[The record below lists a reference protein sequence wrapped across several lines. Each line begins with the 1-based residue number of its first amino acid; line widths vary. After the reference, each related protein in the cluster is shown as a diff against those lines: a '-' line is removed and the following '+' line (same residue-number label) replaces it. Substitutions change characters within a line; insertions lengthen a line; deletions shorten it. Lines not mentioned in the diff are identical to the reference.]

1 MKDPLD
7 AASPTLAEGS
17 AGDGEAAQLRVAL
30 ARSER
35 LRRAYEDIILTIDS
49 SVTLQE
55 LLDKI
60 AGIVSVTAESTGAY
74 LYVWDDETERLVL
87 RATTEAS
94 HRHYLDAIQLRL
106 GEGLVGWV
114 AYEREAVLLNDEAM
128 KDPRFKPFDELQEER
143 FKSAVVV
150 PILLN
155 KLDRIGVVALWSRR
169 RAHFSQEHVDILSE
183 VAGLVAGVIDRARR
197 NEDARRRARALSF
210 LGDLWAKFSTPLPID
225 QLMGAVAE
233 ATIGVLEADVCVIA
247 MINDEG
253 RFVLRGMAPAR
264 DDLFAE
270 AVSAPR
276 PDPAGGWALT
286 GLDASPADD
295 SFRPLAMFLADR
307 FEEAASAPLLAGSDH
322 LGFIS
327 CYRRARFSSDERDL
341 LALIAGQLAFG
352 IRSVEPRA
360 ARETDAVGELLRML
374 ASGKGDAAAVSV
386 AAAIGVDLTKPH
398 VLLQARVLPKDQT
411 QDSGALAEQSQ
422 AALDSLVRGA
432 SAGSPHSA
440 FQRFAGGVLGLVRVG
455 NDQDGPALQRTLQS
469 LSDDLA
475 KRHSVCVSVGLSSV
489 QDGLI
494 GYADAYREAAEALE
508 IGTKVRGEGHVVRF
522 DELGPYVYLFRM
534 AGDPR
539 VARDPWMKSLLP
551 LIQYDSRKNSELLET
566 LDTYLECRG
575 NATTTAERLYL
586 HRNTLRQRLVRIE
599 GLTKINLTQTEDWLP
614 LHFAVKL
621 ARLRRTGG

>member
-1 MKDPLD
+1 MTPGSEPSLSPVEQPTGDSD
-7 AASPTLAEGS
+7 APRLR
-17 AGDGEAAQLRVAL
+17 AQL

-49 SVTLQE
+49 SVSLQE

-60 AGIVSVTAESTGAY
+60 AGIVSVAVESTGAY
-74 LYVWDDETERLVL
+74 LYVWEEESERLVL

-114 AYEREAVLLNDEAM
+114 AYEREAVLLHDEAM

-155 KLDRIGVVALWSRR
+155 NVERIGVVALWSRR
-169 RAHFSQEHVDILSE
+169 RAYFNQEHLDILRE
-183 VAGLVAGVIDRARR
+183 VAGVLAGVIDWARR
-197 NEDARRRARALSF
+197 NDDARRRARALSF
-210 LGDLWAKFSTPLPID
+210 LGDLWAKFSMPLPPD
-225 QLMGAVAE
+225 QLMGTVAE
-233 ATIGVLEADVCVIA
+233 ATIGVLESDVCVIA
-247 MINDEG
+247 MINEEG

-264 DDLFAE
+264 DDLLAE
-270 AVSAPR
+270 AVGASW
-276 PDPAGGWALT
+276 PDPGRGPAPTNFEG
-286 GLDASPADD
+286 SPADD

-352 IRSVEPRA
+352 IRSLEATGAP
-360 ARETDAVGELLRML
+360 ETDAVGELLRML
-374 ASGKGDAAAVSV
+374 ASGKGDAATLSV
-386 AAAIGVDLTKPH
+386 AAALGVDLTKPH
-398 VLLQARVLPKDQT
+398 VLLQARVLPKDQAK
-411 QDSGALAEQSQ
+411 DSSALAEQSQ
-422 AALDSLVRGA
+422 AASDSLVRGA
-432 SAGSPHSA
+432 SAASPHSA
-440 FQRFAGGVLGLVRVG
+440 FQRFPGGVLGLVRVSKE
-455 NDQDGPALQRTLQS
+455 QDGPGLQRGVQALA
-469 LSDDLA
+469 DDVA

-489 QDGLI
+489 QDGLV

-539 VARDPWMKSLLP
+539 VSRDPWMKSLLP
-551 LIQYDSRKNSELLET
+551 LLQYDSRKNSELLET

-586 HRNTLRQRLVRIE
+586 HRNTLRQRLARIE
-599 GLTKINLTQTEDWLP
+599 ALTKINLTQTEDWLP

-621 ARLRRTGG
+621 ARLRRNPG